1 MNIIRAR
8 AQHISEMNE
17 VILSAKGHW
26 GYSQEMMDVWLPD
39 LIVDEVVLASRHFWV
54 LENEG
59 RIAGVFSISVDAEQ
73 CCELED
79 FWVLPELMGKG
90 AGRIMFGFIQN
101 WLQIQQLSEL
111 VIVSD
116 PHAKGFYERM
126 GAEEVG
132 YQPSLPEGRK
142 LPVMR
147 YVLEPRPPRTV

>member
-39 LIVDEVVLASRHFWV
+39 LIVDAVVLANRHFWV
-54 LENEG
+54 LEAEG
-59 RIAGVFSISVDAEQ
+59 RIVGVFSISVDAEQ
-73 CCELED
+73 RSELED
-79 FWVLPELMGKG
+79 FWVSPQLMGRG

-101 WLQIQQLSEL
+101 WLQDQQLPEL

-126 GAEEVG
+126 GAEEIG
-132 YQPSLPEGRK
+132 FQPSLPAGRK

-147 YVLEPRPPRTV
+147 YVLEPRPLRTV